1 MTEEGARYRIIAQT
15 KRCCMTRST
24 PPLGARDEELGSPIR
39 YEIGYLGKPG
49 GVACAGFFGL
59 LCVLA
64 VGFMSELR
72 ASASNSG
79 EYGYDEQ
86 LGAQTPSLS
95 GAKLVANCSDKGAAI
110 VGAAAMDSLDELR
123 AGAITARGG
132 PTSAAKLHNQAIG
145 GHLVE

>member
-1 MTEEGARYRIIAQT
+1 MRDLDRLS
-15 KRCCMTRST
+15 RMRSDT
-24 PPLGARDEELGSPIR
+24 SENRVGSFA
-39 YEIGYLGKPG
+39 L
-49 GVACAGFFGL
+49 GFFGL
-59 LCVLA
+59 LCIVA

-72 ASASNSG
+72 APVSNSVD
-79 EYGYDEQ
+79 YGYDEQ

-123 AGAITARGG
+123 ARAITTRGG

-145 GHLVE
+145 SHLVE